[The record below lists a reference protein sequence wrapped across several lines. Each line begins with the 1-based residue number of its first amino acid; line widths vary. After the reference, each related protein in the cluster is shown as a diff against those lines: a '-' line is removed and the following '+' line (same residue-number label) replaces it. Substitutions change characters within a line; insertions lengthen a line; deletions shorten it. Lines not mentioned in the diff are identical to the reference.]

1 MGLAKQIDVKN
12 RTYEFYIDIIDLKNF
27 DRRLSK
33 IDKNSYKNIGIYNN
47 WYIRTKKKW
56 WLRTYLQCKSFV
68 FAYWS
73 SNGHI
78 QEKGVNK
85 YLIFDSS
92 EENKVLLKKCNGI
105 CNGIKNKIK
114 EVSSGEWDYE
124 KYYMKIKFNSDDNLP
139 LKKPLNF
146 RNRTI
151 IIRSVFREDGKVYPQ
166 VFLDDA
172 LYELNV

>member
-1 MGLAKQIDVKN
+1 M
-12 RTYEFYIDIIDLKNF
+12 
-27 DRRLSK
+27 
-33 IDKNSYKNIGIYNN
+33 
-47 WYIRTKKKW
+47 
-56 WLRTYLQCKSFV
+56 
-68 FAYWS
+68 
-73 SNGHI
+73 
-78 QEKGVNK
+78 NK
-85 YLIFDSS
+85 YLIFGSS
-92 EENKVLLKKCNGI
+92 GENKVCLKKCNDV

-151 IIRSVFREDGKVYPQ
+151 IIRSVFREDGKVYPL